1 MVIVKL
7 TKKDILFGIR
17 WAINTWCVISILI
30 FLVCEYFYDVVRLL
44 EPNKT
49 LLFFEIMVLILG
61 IILNIHRFREY
72 LGE

>member
-1 MVIVKL
+1 MYKL
-7 TKKDILFGIR
+7 TRKDILFGIR

-30 FLVCEYFYDVVRLL
+30 FLVYEYFYDVVRLL

-49 LLFFEIMVLILG
+49 LLLFEIIIIIIG
-61 IILNIHRFREY
+61 IVLNIHRVREY